1 MHVTPYLS
9 FNGRTEEAIE
19 FYKAKLGAQQDMLM
33 RFNETPDPMPEG
45 MVPPGSERKVMHA
58 SFRIGST
65 TIMASDGDCSGH
77 TNFAGVT
84 LSLAVDS
91 IPEAEKAFNA
101 LADGGQVQ
109 NPLMETFFAHRWGM
123 VVDRFGVSWMV
134 IVMKSM

>member
-9 FNGRTEEAIE
+9 FDGRTEEALE
-19 FYKAKLGAQQDMLM
+19 FYKAKLGAQVDMVM
-33 RFNETPDPMPEG
+33 RFNQTPDPMPEG
-45 MVPPGSERKVMHA
+45 MIPKGSENKVMHA

-65 TIMASDGDCSGH
+65 TLMASDGSCAGKPTFS
-77 TNFAGVT
+77 GVT

-91 IPEAEKAFNA
+91 IPEAEKTFNA
-101 LADGGQVQ
+101 LADGGKVE

-123 VVDRFGVSWMV
+123 VQDRFGLLWMV